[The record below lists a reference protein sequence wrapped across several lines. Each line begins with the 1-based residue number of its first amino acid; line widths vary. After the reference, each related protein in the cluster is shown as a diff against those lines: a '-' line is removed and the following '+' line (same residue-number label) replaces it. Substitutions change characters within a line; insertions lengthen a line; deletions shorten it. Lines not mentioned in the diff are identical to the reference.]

1 MVSFSFMHTI
11 SYLKNAPHRCKHI
24 LTVWSSAFS
33 AGCTL
38 QFSTLSSMLFFV
50 IIIIFLIFGCNRRA
64 PLQMYLTL
72 DLFWSH

>member
-11 SYLKNAPHRCKHI
+11 SYLKNTPHRCKHV

-38 QFSTLSSMLFFV
+38 QFSTLSPMLFLLLSSF
-50 IIIIFLIFGCNRRA
+50 FLIFGCNRRA
-64 PLQMYLTL
+64 ALQMYLTL